1 VKKVVI
7 NTDFGG
13 FGLSEK
19 AEALYKAYA
28 GIAQDSTDWYDW
40 MLERNDPIL
49 VQVIEQLG
57 INEAS
62 GRYAN
67 LKIVEIPDDV
77 EWELV
82 EHDGK
87 EYVAECHRTWS

>member
-1 VKKVVI
+1 MQRIVI

-28 GIAQDSTDWYDW
+28 GIEQDATDWYDW

-49 VQVIEQLG
+49 LQVIEQLG
-57 INEAS
+57 VNDAS
-62 GRYAN
+62 GKHAN
-67 LKIVEIPDDV
+67 LKIVDVPDDV
-77 EWELV
+77 EWEV
-82 EHDGK
+82 AEHDGK
-87 EYVAECHRTWS
+87 EWVAECHRTWR